1 MIDSSTI
8 PAELV
13 FRPADLGTHRAVLLE
28 LNLEYVSWI
37 SARLEEL
44 FRVSVA
50 DVVGMPV
57 PEYVASVIDKV
68 CGDPPP
74 KGCFYLVEW
83 NGQVAG
89 MGGLRRIR
97 RDTAELKRVFV
108 RPSFR
113 GHRIGGALV
122 NRLLQDA
129 ERFGFGGIFLESG
142 PFMHSAHR
150 LYTAAGFVDRPP
162 YPEAEVP
169 VVLHDRW
176 RFMERS
182 FGAGKGRTAGLTAG
196 RA

>member
-1 MIDSSTI
+1 MIESPTL
-8 PAELV
+8 PPELA
-13 FRPADLGTHRAVLLE
+13 FRPAEARTHRAVLLE

-37 SARLEEL
+37 STQLQAS
-44 FRVSVA
+44 FGVTVA

-57 PEYVASVIDKV
+57 PDYVASVIEKV

-74 KGCFYLVEW
+74 NGCFYLAEW

-97 RDTAELKRVFV
+97 SDTAELKRVFV
-108 RPSFR
+108 RQAFR

-122 NRLLQDA
+122 HRLLQDA
-129 ERFGFGGIFLESG
+129 ATFGFPRVYLESG
-142 PFMHSAHR
+142 PFMRSAHR
-150 LYTAAGFVDRPP
+150 LYEAAGFVDRPP

-176 RFMERS
+176 RFMERTV
-182 FGAGKGRTAGLTAG
+182 GEALGGG
-196 RA
+196 